1 MRIGVVNDVP
11 LAVEALRRV
20 VTSVPG
26 YEVAWIARDGEEAVK
41 ACAGDVPDIVLMD
54 LIMPR
59 MDGVEAT
66 RRIMQESPCAIL
78 IVTATVEGNTPKVFE
93 AMGWG
98 ALDAVDTPILKM
110 SGDPSGGQALLSKIA
125 VLSRLAGAMRARPEV
140 PTRASLPET
149 RDHGVPLVAI
159 GASTGGPIAV
169 ASILEQIPRT
179 ISASVAIVQHVD
191 QRFAPGLAEWL
202 ASKTGHRVVT
212 IQPQDKPARGQV
224 MLASSNDHLVMAGD
238 GTYHYTVKP
247 AEFLYRPSIDVFFD
261 SLVHCHRGPVVGV
274 LLTGMGMDGA
284 QGLLR
289 LRQAGCH
296 TIAQDEAT
304 SVVYGMPKAAA
315 RLHAAVEILPLN
327 EIAPGILRA
336 LHIVGIQGQR
346 T

>member
-1 MRIGVVNDVP
+1 MRIGIVNDVA

-20 VTSVPG
+20 VISVPD
-26 YEVAWIARDGEEAVK
+26 YEIAWIARDGEEAVK
-41 ACAGDVPDIVLMD
+41 ACAQDVPDIVLMD

-66 RRIMQESPCAIL
+66 RRIMEQSPCAIL
-78 IVTATVEGNTPKVFE
+78 VVTATVEGNTPKVFE

-125 VLSRLAGAMRARPEV
+125 VLSRLAGAMRARPEA
-140 PTRASLPET
+140 PTQEYLPEP
-149 RDHGVPLVAI
+149 RDRDVPLVAI

-179 ISASVAIVQHVD
+179 VSASVAIVQHVD

-202 ASKTGHRVVT
+202 ASKTGHHVVT
-212 IQPQDKPARGQV
+212 IQPQDRPVRGRV
-224 MLASSNDHLVMAGD
+224 MLASSNDHLVMTAD
-238 GTYHYTVKP
+238 GTYQYTGTPV
-247 AEFLYRPSIDVFFD
+247 EFLYRPSIDVFFE

-289 LRQAGCH
+289 LRRAGCH

-315 RLHAAVEILPLN
+315 RLNAAVEVLPLN
-327 EIAPGILRA
+327 EIAPGILHA
-336 LHIVGIQGQR
+336 LHTAGIQRQR